1 MSGNLAS
8 SFVPS
13 PVEVRG
19 WVQHIIMA
27 RDPTPIPLTLWVVAF
42 FVLQVQK
49 IWLNFVW
56 IDKVMNLLK
65 MGRSKIVDRST
76 VIPSLPFPVYHLRDR
91 VHQTI
96 KKHKHLVKV
105 TVKKI
110 IKATLWNSSTGAG
123 STTTFGL
130 TTTST
135 TTATTTTLTTTAT
148 TTTST
153 TSTPAST
160 TTTMSN
166 LI

>member
-56 IDKVMNLLK
+56 IDKVVNLLK
-65 MGRSKIVDRST
+65 RGRSKIVDRRT
-76 VIPSLPFPVYHLRDR
+76 VIPSLHFPVYHLRDR

-123 STTTFGL
+123 STT
-130 TTTST
+130 
-135 TTATTTTLTTTAT
+135 LTTTAT